1 MTILLAVALVFD
13 LPAALQRAI
22 PDYTASLQQ
31 QISTGTE
38 IREQLNLGGIVNAQ
52 NAQLSNCSDGAAQLE
67 SCGTA
72 PDLKGI
78 TGWLNTPGN
87 KPIDLK
93 SLRGKVVL
101 IDFWAYS
108 CINCQRAIPTSSVGI
123 RPTKTVVWRSSAC
136 TPRVRFREGPGQ
148 RRQRRGQSGH
158 QLSDCARQQ
167 LRHLDQLPESLLAR
181 RVSDR
186 RYRDGAAHQVRRRR
200 LQRHRDVGQA
210 VAQRCQAR
218 RQTPQPS
225 STTTPDLTPR
235 AALTPETYF
244 GVGKVVNYGGGGA
257 YDEGSAVFDYPPSLA
272 ANSFALRGR
281 WALDYQGA
289 TSDGNDAAIK
299 LNYHAKDVYIVVGG
313 TGTLTVVRTESQ
325 PHYRSAGR
333 RPPIRWSPAIGWR
346 PKHLR
351 CGPARGY
358 RFFPS
363 PTDEYPSKTRTAPKK
378 SCRG

>member
-13 LPAALQRAI
+13 LPDALQRAI

-136 TPRVRFREGPGQ
+136 TPPSTLS
-148 RRQRRGQSGH
+148 RRSRATSPK
-158 QLSDCARQQ
+158 ARPIWASAIR
-167 LRHLDQLPESLLAR
+167 LR
-181 RVSDR
+181 
-186 RYRDGAAHQVRRRR
+186 
-200 LQRHRDVGQA
+200 
-210 VAQRCQAR
+210 
-218 RQTPQPS
+218 
-225 STTTPDLTPR
+225 STTTTPLGPTTGI
-235 AALTPETYF
+235 AI
-244 GVGKVVNYGGGGA
+244 G
-257 YDEGSAVFDYPPSLA
+257 PPS
-272 ANSFALRGR
+272 
-281 WALDYQGA
+281 
-289 TSDGNDAAIK
+289 I
-299 LNYHAKDVYIVVGG
+299 
-313 TGTLTVVRTESQ
+313 
-325 PHYRSAGR
+325 
-333 RPPIRWSPAIGWR
+333 
-346 PKHLR
+346 
-351 CGPARGY
+351 
-358 RFFPS
+358 
-363 PTDEYPSKTRTAPKK
+363 
-378 SCRG
+378 

>member
-108 CINCQRAIPTSSVGI
+108 CINCQRAIPHVVGWYQAYKDSGLAVIGVHTPSTLSRRSRATSPKARPIWASAI
-123 RPTKTVVWRSSAC
+123 R
-136 TPRVRFREGPGQ
+136 
-148 RRQRRGQSGH
+148 
-158 QLSDCARQQ
+158 
-167 LRHLDQLPESLLAR
+167 LR
-181 RVSDR
+181 
-186 RYRDGAAHQVRRRR
+186 
-200 LQRHRDVGQA
+200 
-210 VAQRCQAR
+210 
-218 RQTPQPS
+218 
-225 STTTPDLTPR
+225 STTTTPLGPTTGI
-235 AALTPETYF
+235 AI
-244 GVGKVVNYGGGGA
+244 G
-257 YDEGSAVFDYPPSLA
+257 PPS
-272 ANSFALRGR
+272 
-281 WALDYQGA
+281 
-289 TSDGNDAAIK
+289 I
-299 LNYHAKDVYIVVGG
+299 
-313 TGTLTVVRTESQ
+313 
-325 PHYRSAGR
+325 
-333 RPPIRWSPAIGWR
+333 
-346 PKHLR
+346 
-351 CGPARGY
+351 
-358 RFFPS
+358 
-363 PTDEYPSKTRTAPKK
+363 
-378 SCRG
+378 

>member
-136 TPRVRFREGPGQ
+136 TPQYAFEKVPGNV
-148 RRQRRGQSGH
+148 
-158 QLSDCARQQ
+158 AK
-167 LRHLDQLPESLLAR
+167 
-181 RVSDR
+181 
-186 RYRDGAAHQVRRRR
+186 GAANLGISYPIALDNNYATWTNYRNRYWPAEYLIDATGTVRHIKFGEGDYNVTETLVRQLLNDAKPGVKLPSPAAPPRPTLPRGPHLLPRRTSES
-200 LQRHRDVGQA
+200 
-210 VAQRCQAR
+210 AR
-218 RQTPQPS
+218 W
-225 STTTPDLTPR
+225 STTAAAAHMTKGRPCLTTRPVWQPTALHC
-235 AALTPETYF
+235 AA
-244 GVGKVVNYGGGGA
+244 G
-257 YDEGSAVFDYPPSLA
+257 
-272 ANSFALRGR
+272 GR
-281 WALDYQGA
+281 WTIRVPRPTA
-289 TSDGNDAAIK
+289 TTPLSN
-299 LNYHAKDVYIVVGG
+299 
-313 TGTLTVVRTESQ
+313 
-325 PHYRSAGR
+325 
-333 RPPIRWSPAIGWR
+333 
-346 PKHLR
+346 
-351 CGPARGY
+351 
-358 RFFPS
+358 
-363 PTDEYPSKTRTAPKK
+363 
-378 SCRG
+378 

>member
-1 MTILLAVALVFD
+1 MHTPEYAFEKVPGNVAKGAANLGISYPIALDNNYATWTNYRNRYWPAEYLIDATGTVRHIKFGEGDYNVTETLVRQLLNDAKPGVKLPS
-13 LPAALQRAI
+13 PAA
-22 PDYTASLQQ
+22 P
-31 QISTGTE
+31 
-38 IREQLNLGGIVNAQ
+38 
-52 NAQLSNCSDGAAQLE
+52 
-67 SCGTA
+67 
-72 PDLKGI
+72 P
-78 TGWLNTPGN
+78 
-87 KPIDLK
+87 
-93 SLRGKVVL
+93 
-101 IDFWAYS
+101 
-108 CINCQRAIPTSSVGI
+108 
-123 RPTKTVVWRSSAC
+123 RPTL
-136 TPRVRFREGPGQ
+136 PRGP
-148 RRQRRGQSGH
+148 
-158 QLSDCARQQ
+158 
-167 LRHLDQLPESLLAR
+167 HLL
-181 RVSDR
+181 
-186 RYRDGAAHQVRRRR
+186 
-200 LQRHRDVGQA
+200 
-210 VAQRCQAR
+210 
-218 RQTPQPS
+218 
-225 STTTPDLTPR
+225 
-235 AALTPETYF
+235 PETYF

-313 TGTLTVVRTESQ
+313 TGTLTVVRDGNQ